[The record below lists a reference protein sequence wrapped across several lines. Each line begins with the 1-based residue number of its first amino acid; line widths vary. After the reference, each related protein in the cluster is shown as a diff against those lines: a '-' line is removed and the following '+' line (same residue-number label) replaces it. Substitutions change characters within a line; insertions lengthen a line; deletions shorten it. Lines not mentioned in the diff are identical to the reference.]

1 MNEPQTKY
9 FMETQHYL
17 QFLEFCEVCRKHKT
31 LGLAIGRPGVGK
43 TAAAKRYAQW
53 HNIEI
58 NLQGR
63 QRRLVNPL
71 ELAKANKLFYL
82 PTITVSAPKLKSEL
96 TILKNRFD
104 DVVER
109 AIEWT
114 SPTDWAAAWRKPHA
128 ELIIVDEAHRL
139 RHEALE
145 QLRDLHERWKV
156 GIVLIG
162 DPGMD
167 RRLERQP
174 HFSHRVAFVHQYR
187 QLNLEEARLFIDHKL
202 DELGLSKLES
212 DLYSV
217 IYWYTQGNFRM
228 LNNLFL
234 QISRLL
240 RINAM
245 NEITRDLID
254 TAREILLYG
263 VSMPAAKT
271 AK

>member
-1 MNEPQTKY
+1 MSEPQTEY
-9 FMETQHYL
+9 FMETPHYL
-17 QFLEFCEVCRKHKT
+17 QFLEFCEVCRNHRT

-53 HNIEI
+53 HTVEI

-63 QRRLVNPL
+63 QRRLLNP
-71 ELAKANKLFYL
+71 EALAKANKLFFL
-82 PTITVSAPKLKSEL
+82 PTITISAPKLKSEL

-104 DVVER
+104 DSVER

-114 SPTDWAAAWRKPHA
+114 SPADWAAAWRKPHA

-139 RHEALE
+139 KYEALE
-145 QLRDLHERWKV
+145 QLRDLQERWNV

-187 QLNLEEARLFIDHKL
+187 QLNLDEARLFIDRKL
-202 DELGLSKLES
+202 EELGLSKPES

-234 QISRLL
+234 QMARLL
-240 RINAM
+240 KINAM
-245 NEITRDLID
+245 TEITRDLID
-254 TAREILLYG
+254 TAREILLFG
-263 VSMPAAKT
+263 LSMPVAKV